1 MKKLITLL
9 FFFASTI
16 IYSQEY
22 VITFNDLNMRPK
34 KNTTDVFEDN
44 GTKKNKKTLTG
55 VSTYLGILKYYEKNG
70 YTITKEIV
78 MPLSIQN
85 TAMYSYML
93 YIKKEE

>member
-1 MKKLITLL
+1 MNVIRNKYGDIYWWNKKVFKEESAFEIL
-9 FFFASTI
+9 A
-16 IYSQEY
+16 
-22 VITFNDLNMRPK
+22 
-34 KNTTDVFEDN
+34 TDVFEDN